1 MAESDE
7 GVVFFEAHTQVTLVE
22 VARSSG
28 LPEEMLRELMDYGAL
43 SAAGEGEMLSAAC
56 VGRLREAARLREDLE
71 LDTATVALVLR
82 FLERIEVLEAH
93 VTYLSAQ
100 TGGTLPTGR

>member
-1 MAESDE
+1 MSESTE
-7 GVVFFEAHTQVTLVE
+7 GAVFFEAHMQVTLVE

-28 LPEEMLRELMDYGAL
+28 LSEELLRELMDYGAL
-43 SAAGEGEMLSAAC
+43 TAGEGEMLSAAC

-82 FLERIEVLEAH
+82 FLERIETLEARVRH
-93 VTYLSAQ
+93 LCANV
-100 TGGTLPTGR
+100 PTAIR